1 MFVVK
6 KGKCVT
12 KFQHVEA
19 AVKFARAILGA
30 VVLVVNNDGRWE
42 PLFR

>member
-1 MFVVK
+1 MFAVK

-12 KFQHVEA
+12 YFRHVEA
-19 AVKFARAILGA
+19 ALAFARVILGA
-30 VVLVVNNDGRWE
+30 VIFIVRDDGRWE